1 MLRANDLQLQAITN
15 RSGAA
20 IWVPESAVFSFFRKK
35 DNEPDKPELSQ
46 PAAKPGQPA
55 PQHAPAQAEA
65 PKTPDSASYNLS
77 ELSIEVE
84 DAGAHLTPDEEQ
96 AVVLYANKQA
106 QAAVAALK
114 AALPG
119 VIGSRRHETWLLLF
133 ELYQQLGDRKAF
145 DELALQFVVE
155 FEVSPPA
162 WRDLPKASTAHTGAP
177 GSAYVAFGPA
187 LRSDGADVEAAK
199 LVKACAD
206 GGAVRAD
213 FSKVTEIESLAAA
226 ELLAAWA
233 RARKAKA
240 RLQILGGDHFIELLK
255 GKIEPGRKVPME
267 APFWLLLMEVL
278 QSTGDQEGFDNLAIV
293 YAVTF
298 EVSPPSWDD
307 KLAPSPEQKAEAAAA
322 QPASPAPNPSA
333 PDQLVLSG
341 ELLGGAANALAAIRD
356 FANTHPKP
364 VLDLRKV
371 SRVDFETAGQ
381 LLNLCMELIQQGR
394 TLVLHE
400 PNELVAGLM
409 HLLGI
414 TELVDIR
421 PAYQRH

>member
-1 MLRANDLQLQAITN
+1 M
-15 RSGAA
+15 
-20 IWVPESAVFSFFRKK
+20 FSFFRKK
-35 DNEPDKPELSQ
+35 DNEPDKPELPQ
-46 PAAKPGQPA
+46 PAARPGQPA
-55 PQHAPAQAEA
+55 PQTAPAPAQAET
-65 PKTPDSASYNLS
+65 PKTPDSAAYNLS

-84 DAGAHLTPDEEQ
+84 DVGAHLTAEEEQ

-106 QAAVAALK
+106 QAAVDELK

-119 VIGSRRHETWLLLF
+119 VIGMRRHETWLLLF
-133 ELYQQLGDRKAF
+133 ELYQQTGDRKSF
-145 DELALQFVVE
+145 DDLALQFVVE

-162 WRDLPKASTAHTGAP
+162 WRDLPKASTAAAGAP

-187 LRSDGADVEAAK
+187 LRSEGADAEAAK

-206 GGAVRAD
+206 GGVVRVD

-226 ELLAAWA
+226 EFLAAWA

-240 RLQILGGDHFIELLK
+240 KMQILGAERFIELLK
-255 GKIEPGRKVPME
+255 GRIEPGRKVPME

-322 QPASPAPNPSA
+322 LPVSPAPSPSA

-341 ELLGGAANALAAIRD
+341 ELLGGASAELAAIRE
-356 FANTHPKP
+356 FAGKHPKP
-364 VLDLRKV
+364 VLDLR
-371 SRVDFETAGQ
+371 
-381 LLNLCMELIQQGR
+381 
-394 TLVLHE
+394 
-400 PNELVAGLM
+400 
-409 HLLGI
+409 
-414 TELVDIR
+414 
-421 PAYQRH
+421 